1 MLFIKRVILFIIS
14 IAVVVSAIAI
24 SGLNTDK
31 VMLDLYLFQFELSL
45 GFLLI
50 LSLFLGLLV
59 GLFMALFS
67 FYMPLK
73 AQIRKLNRQNRQ
85 ITAEK
90 SLEISND

>member
-31 VMLDLYLFQFELSL
+31 VMLDLYLFKFELSL